1 MEKKEKQEII
11 KYKFE
16 ISKTS
21 IKSQTNKRKEK
32 QVKKINYWFWLV
44 FLPAHLK
51 EPFDL
56 VQFEPLQEFFF
67 RMRLFVVRSLS
78 DKKYFVRSASALS
91 GRDVK

>member
-32 QVKKINYWFWLV
+32 QVKKINYWF
-44 FLPAHLK
+44 
-51 EPFDL
+51 
-56 VQFEPLQEFFF
+56 
-67 RMRLFVVRSLS
+67 
-78 DKKYFVRSASALS
+78 
-91 GRDVK
+91 